1 MPAKAGDKFP
11 DFKYMDRVAGEFVEI
26 ELRNHLKEQGK
37 KRIALFG
44 LPGAFTP
51 TCSTQQLPKYE
62 EMYDDLTEFV
72 DEVICTS
79 VNDPFVMN
87 SWFESLD
94 IKNVMSLP
102 DGNADFCQALGLF
115 VNKRN
120 LNFGH
125 RSWRYSMVVNLEL
138 KLIEKVWIEINFRDS
153 ADTDPYEVS
162 DPATMLDWLKS
173 NPTALTEV
181 ERT

>member
-26 ELRNHLKEQGK
+26 EFRNHLRTQGK

-51 TCSTQQLPKYE
+51 TCSTQQLPGYE
-62 EMYDDLTEFV
+62 AAYDDLTDFV
-72 DEVICTS
+72 DEVVCTS

-94 IKNVMSLP
+94 IKKVMSFP
-102 DGNADFCQALGLF
+102 DGNADFAQALGLY

-138 KLIEKVWIEINFRDS
+138 KLIEKVWIEINQRDS
-153 ADTDPYEVS
+153 ADTDVFEVS
-162 DPATMLDWLKS
+162 DAATMLDWLKS
-173 NPTALTEV
+173 NPEAKTEI
-181 ERT
+181 ERS